1 MRFISAMLAAAALI
15 STAAIG
21 ATAAEPAPIAD
32 GVELLRG
39 AFVPGR
45 QPDGNSVLL
54 QGVDGWVLIDSGRHR
69 AHTEA
74 LLARTAGRLRA
85 VVNTHWHLDHLGGNA
100 LLRERQP
107 GLVAHASPAVD
118 AALAGWLAN
127 SRRQLAELVASDKV
141 PEADKAQMR
150 IDLALLEN
158 GDKLA
163 PDRRIDAPVDVP
175 VALELAGRKLR
186 IGVERAV
193 SGGDLWVLDEASGT
207 LMTGDLVT
215 LPVPFMD
222 TACADDWDAALGR
235 LAALPFARI
244 VPGHGPV
251 LDRAA
256 FGRYRA
262 AFAELRRCA
271 ADDAA
276 MPAQCAAGWT
286 AALEGLVDAS
296 DAPRVDGML
305 GYYFR
310 TRLRAAADER
320 QRFCK
325 TS

>member
-1 MRFISAMLAAAALI
+1 MRFIAALLAATAALI
-15 STAAIG
+15 ATAAIG
-21 ATAAEPAPIAD
+21 AEPAPIAD

-39 AFVPGR
+39 AFAPGR

-54 QGVDGWVLIDSGRHR
+54 RGEGGWVLIDSGRHR
-69 AHTEA
+69 EHTEA
-74 LLARTAGRLRA
+74 LLARTDGRLRA

-107 GLVAHASPAVD
+107 GIVAYASPAVD

-141 PEADKAQMR
+141 PAADQAQMR

-163 PDRRIDAPVDVP
+163 PDRRIDASVAVP
-175 VALELAGRKLR
+175 VTLELAGRKLR

-207 LMTGDLVT
+207 LMTGDLIT

-222 TACADDWDAALGR
+222 TACAEDWDAALER

-276 MPAQCAAGWT
+276 APAQCAAGWT
-286 AALEGLVDAS
+286 AALDGLIDAA
-296 DAPRVDGML
+296 DVPRVPGML
-305 GYYFR
+305 GYYLK
-310 TRLRAAADER
+310 TRLRAASDER
-320 QRFCK
+320 TRYCK
-325 TS
+325 TR